1 MPPSATATSLERCS
15 PIEQSE
21 GLTLLSMQGSE
32 QPTPEQLQKLIQRE
46 IEKTERRISEYKSM
60 SGPVSPDDAIG
71 RVSRMDAIN
80 NKSVTESAL
89 RQAEAK
95 LDGLQTALGRVGH
108 ADFGRCKRC
117 GSNIP
122 VGRLVLKPESPYCV
136 RCAR

>member
-1 MPPSATATSLERCS
+1 MPAS
-15 PIEQSE
+15 PDLGPDALRALIE
-21 GLTLLSMQGSE
+21 
-32 QPTPEQLQKLIQRE
+32 KE
-46 IEKTERRISEYKSM
+46 IAKTERRIAEYKGM

-95 LDGLQTALGRVGH
+95 LAGLQTALGRVGQP
-108 ADFGRCKRC
+108 DFGRCKRC
-117 GSNIP
+117 GEAIP
-122 VGRLVLKPESPYCV
+122 AGRLVLKPESPYCV

>member
-1 MPPSATATSLERCS
+1 MS
-15 PIEQSE
+15 PTDQPDHDTLRVLIES
-21 GLTLLSMQGSE
+21 
-32 QPTPEQLQKLIQRE
+32 E
-46 IEKTERRISEYKSM
+46 IEKTTRRIAEYKSM

-95 LDGLQTALGRVGH
+95 LAGLHTALGRVGQ

-117 GSNIP
+117 GEPIP
-122 VGRLVLKPESPYCV
+122 PGRLVLRPESPYCV